1 MTMTI
6 ERTMNKNKAP
16 NKILMKYEKNI
27 KSNPLANICLLLHK
41 KISIDISSY
50 YYTISLMKIINL
62 VKYDIRIQLTA

>member
-50 YYTISLMKIINL
+50 YYTISL
-62 VKYDIRIQLTA
+62 